1 MSIAETTLELTFQKD
16 QDNFIGKLQE
26 FHALR
31 GNAFERIPTFGGQ
44 SLDLYALYNTVISFG
59 GIDEVTKKGKW
70 EQVFK
75 TLGYPPC
82 TNADFALKQH
92 YSRFLEAYEKIFFL
106 GEDVDDRLFPD
117 KYKWQNSRS
126 KVFKHSKPGVLGE
139 FRSHNFDR
147 IMLSLLSGLENEV
160 DFALNIC
167 TLLSNVSNSI
177 FNLGKNCSILDLIL
191 AHSGFWCTDN
201 SFDKEMCTEWFSRSG
216 KNFLKFWND
225 SISDPFLKKVYN
237 ELYNTEQDKVYDEHS
252 FFSCGTSQEKSSEFA
267 RVLQISMILY
277 NFSFEQINAM
287 FLAQHSTAEKFL
299 LFSSFSSYNN
309 IQNNSLDTLDNISEY
324 ITLKANEDFFTQ
336 QILRIIHLFCTSK
349 DRFRRI
355 RAKSILAKL
364 ARSENAKIIA
374 ENLSQEIYKILLD
387 TISFPDISLVL
398 ASMDALFSLSGL
410 CENTATSICL
420 VQGSMNLLTSLL
432 TLQAESFG
440 NHAIEGFRIV
450 ENKCS
455 MFTPKN
461 QAFLQSQYE
470 RSYIEN
476 NRACQPGMIAPPS
489 KMHTPHLGN
498 MHLPMP
504 RLPPY
509 HVLSQPTHHV
519 LSQPTQIY
527 PNLQPIQTYP
537 NQQPIQTYPNQQP
550 INTYPN
556 QQPIQAYPNQQPIQ
570 TYPNQQPTQAYP
582 NQQPIQAYPNQQSI
596 QAYPNLQLSKADASN
611 VSYGNQ
617 TNEFV
622 EVDSETYAVHWMSA
636 YYEPHPSNNILL
648 STIYADYEQVSKS
661 SSRKGILS
669 FEAFQ
674 VILRAILPPH
684 LAQIILIDSNG
695 TLAVSGI
702 QRKAIPLYVQS
713 VIPAKKCG
721 EEVKISNDIS
731 QNETFN
737 KLPNTHE
744 SENVSS
750 QLNGNSEKPVSCDR
764 RLKTGEGY
772 YEVIEKLKIES
783 EGHFMQF
790 HLHRQHLQAL
800 QVQIHQLMQTADVEH
815 VPATVIKDIQIR
827 AQNHQQQMQNHY
839 QKLLQLTNL
848 TEQVHS
854 KMIQQDDVPKGSIKT
869 NDSFKTPDKEV
880 TQESFLFERN
890 GKLENEF
897 NNSSNHLLTD
907 QKSLNKFSSIKP
919 DQVTSTNPHTLI
931 PHLPFKNESTVQPP
945 IVSGDLIR
953 KKLSPSSSP
962 LSSPKKTK
970 SKRGFNNPLDYPG
983 FPQISQNNRLA
994 RTSPQKKVSLLTN
1007 GISLNGATHPV
1018 TPVPAVHSSTPV
1030 VQPFSTKF
1038 LNISS
1043 QEKNHLPFQNNTESL
1058 VNFQTSSSIMNHFSK
1073 TFTESKLNG
1082 VDVNYQT
1089 NCFNS
1094 KFKKQLDNNSV
1105 ETPNPV
1111 CSIPN
1116 STSAPSFSPLIK
1128 VNHLNGHQINGNFER
1143 KIEIQKENIKSSL
1156 SEESINDDFVDFE
1169 RICDSDHISSE
1180 AVLQKQKK
1188 TLNEKEINNIESP
1201 KGNYLIENS
1210 HEKTVNSENHNDE
1223 KVDQLQ
1229 NCLKPDHK
1237 ELNFLNSKLMLG
1249 KMASQI
1255 KPNGIETKNN
1265 SFKDVTVNDFESPVT
1280 VINREDSRVNCLRL
1294 PLGNSNFIR
1303 TSDLHTNNRTPKISP
1318 QTSIISNDFVQ
1329 KSDNE
1334 RNHINLCNLTTLQTC
1349 RNMFKCKW
1357 NDCYFAFH
1365 CESELFEHMVMNHA
1379 PTDGKMQHCNVAGC
1393 FSSQMLRGSFILHLQ
1408 DVHFSSNT
1416 FLNYWKVE
1424 HENESPVTRSLRFT
1438 AALILRNIAKNSPCA
1453 KSLLLRHEDLIARVA
1468 MSTSEA
1474 ASAAAECLF
1483 ELYNN
1488 AKTETSDTEDLDY
1501 L

>member
-1 MSIAETTLELTFQKD
+1 
-16 QDNFIGKLQE
+16 
-26 FHALR
+26 
-31 GNAFERIPTFGGQ
+31 
-44 SLDLYALYNTVISFG
+44 
-59 GIDEVTKKGKW
+59 
-70 EQVFK
+70 
-75 TLGYPPC
+75 
-82 TNADFALKQH
+82 
-92 YSRFLEAYEKIFFL
+92 
-106 GEDVDDRLFPD
+106 
-117 KYKWQNSRS
+117 
-126 KVFKHSKPGVLGE
+126 
-139 FRSHNFDR
+139 
-147 IMLSLLSGLENEV
+147 
-160 DFALNIC
+160 
-167 TLLSNVSNSI
+167 
-177 FNLGKNCSILDLIL
+177 
-191 AHSGFWCTDN
+191 
-201 SFDKEMCTEWFSRSG
+201 MCTEWFSRSG
-216 KNFLKFWND
+216 KDFLKFWND

-237 ELYNTEQDKVYDEHS
+237 ELYNIEQNKVYDKHS
-252 FFSCGTSQEKSSEFA
+252 LFSCGTSQEKSSEFA

-287 FLAQHSTAEKFL
+287 FLAQHSTTEKFL

-309 IQNNSLDTLDNISEY
+309 IQSNSLDTLDNISEY

-398 ASMDALFSLSGL
+398 TSMDALFSLSGL
-410 CENTATSICL
+410 CESTATSICL
-420 VQGSMNLLTSLL
+420 VQGSINLLTSLL

-476 NRACQPGMIAPPS
+476 NRACQPEMIAPPS

-509 HVLSQPTHHV
+509 VLSQPTHHV

-537 NQQPIQTYPNQQP
+537 NQQPIQRYPNQQP
-550 INTYPN
+550 INTYPS
-556 QQPIQAYPNQQPIQ
+556 QQPIQTYPNQQPIQ
-570 TYPNQQPTQAYP
+570 TYPNQQL
-582 NQQPIQAYPNQQSI
+582 N
-596 QAYPNLQLSKADASN
+596 KADASN

-713 VIPAKKCG
+713 VIPAKKSG
-721 EEVKISNDIS
+721 DEVKISNNFL
-731 QNETFN
+731 QNETFG

-772 YEVIEKLKIES
+772 HEVIEKLKIES

-827 AQNHQQQMQNHY
+827 AQTHQQQMQNHY

-848 TEQVHS
+848 TEQVHN
-854 KMIQQDDVPKGSIKT
+854 KMIQQDNVPKGSIKT

-880 TQESFLFERN
+880 AQESLLFERN
-890 GKLENEF
+890 GKVENEF
-897 NNSSNHLLTD
+897 NNSSNHLHTD
-907 QKSLNKFSSIKP
+907 QKSLNNLSIKS
-919 DQVTSTNPHTLI
+919 DQVSSTNPHALI
-931 PHLPFKNESTVQPP
+931 PHFPFKNESTVQPP

-953 KKLSPSSSP
+953 KKSPNSSP
-962 LSSPKKTK
+962 LSSPKKIK
-970 SKRGFNNPLDYPG
+970 VKRGFNNPSDYPG
-983 FPQISQNNRLA
+983 LAQISQNNRLA
-994 RTSPQKKVSLLTN
+994 RTSPQNKISLPTN
-1007 GISLNGATHPV
+1007 GLSLNGATHPAAPV
-1018 TPVPAVHSSTPV
+1018 PALQLVAPVPAVHPVTPV

-1043 QEKNHLPFQNNTESL
+1043 QEINHLPFQNNTESII
-1058 VNFQTSSSIMNHFSK
+1058 NFQTSSSIMNHFSK

-1094 KFKKQLDNNSV
+1094 KFKKVKQLDSNSV
-1105 ETPNPV
+1105 ETSNPR

-1116 STSAPSFSPLIK
+1116 SSPAPSFLPLIK
-1128 VNHLNGHQINGNFER
+1128 VNHFNGHSINGNFER
-1143 KIEIQKENIKSSL
+1143 KIEIQKENIKSNL

-1188 TLNEKEINNIESP
+1188 TLNEKEINYIESP
-1201 KGNYLIENS
+1201 KENYLLENS
-1210 HEKTVNSENHNDE
+1210 REKTVNSENHNDE

-1229 NCLKPDHK
+1229 NCLKPNHK
-1237 ELNFLNSKLMLG
+1237 ELNFLNSNLMLDR
-1249 KMASQI
+1249 MAPQI

-1265 SFKDVTVNDFESPVT
+1265 SFKDVVVNDYGSSVT

-1294 PLGNSNFIR
+1294 PLSNSNFNR
-1303 TSDLHTNNRTPKISP
+1303 TSDLHTNNCTPKISP

-1334 RNHINLCNLTTLQTC
+1334 RTHIKLCKLTTLQTC
-1349 RNMFKCKW
+1349 RNMFKCEW
-1357 NDCYFAFH
+1357 NDCCFAFH

-1408 DVHFSSNT
+1408 DVHFSCNT

-1453 KSLLLRHEDLIARVA
+1453 KSLLLRHEDSIARIA

-1474 ASAAAECLF
+1474 ASPAAECLF
-1483 ELYNN
+1483 ELYNT